1 MFNNDFMNQAM
12 QAHNEA
18 MRIHNEFVQ
27 QSMMNRR
34 RYNSTASEPI
44 AKLPR
49 AEFDAR
55 ARYEEAC
62 KRMNEEFEARK
73 RQNEFEFNKKSAAMD
88 FSYAISVYRMGNR
101 QPLMDII
108 NYVHKRVNNAEKEM
122 FFAQFIKRLLEDSNA
137 ARRDEMIEKFFD
149 LFY

>member
-34 RYNSTASEPI
+34 RYNSAASEPI

-55 ARYEEAC
+55 ARYEETC
-62 KRMNEEFEARK
+62 KRMNE
-73 RQNEFEFNKKSAAMD
+73 EFNKKSAAMD